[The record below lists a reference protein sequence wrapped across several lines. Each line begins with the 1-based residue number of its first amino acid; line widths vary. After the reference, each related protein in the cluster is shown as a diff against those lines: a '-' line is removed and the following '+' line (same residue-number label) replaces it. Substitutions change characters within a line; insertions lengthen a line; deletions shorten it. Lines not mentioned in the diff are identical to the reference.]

1 MSAAAGPDI
10 ITNGL
15 VFHVDPSD
23 PKCYSGGSICR
34 DLTRINGNGTLNDI
48 TFSSDKAFQMNGSE
62 SSVINFTRSYTNVAN
77 QHTFVAMVF
86 CPNIVNLYGSAYFL
100 QSLNPSFGGLTMG
113 FYTLFDAGSTGF
125 QLFGGTDD
133 GSSYNDGVSSGPT
146 SELLNRIIICHGVMS
161 GNTTK
166 IYINQF
172 LRSTTTHVGSGSIN
186 IQNVIKLG
194 FDDIAFLPT
203 EAGLK
208 IYKAMIYNRALADSE
223 VLQNYNAM
231 KGRARLS

>member
-10 ITNGL
+10 VKNGL

-23 PKCYSGGSICR
+23 LKCYSGGSICR

-77 QHTFVAMVF
+77 QHTFVAMVL
-86 CPNIVNLYGSAYFL
+86 CPDIVNLYGSAYFL

-113 FYTLFDAGSTGF
+113 FYTVGGNSTGF
-125 QLFGGTDD
+125 QLYGATDNL
-133 GSSYNDGVSSGPT
+133 SSYNDGNYIGPS
-146 SELLNRIIICHGVMS
+146 SELLNRIIICHGIMS

-172 LRSTTTHVGSGSIN
+172 LRSTTTQGGSGSIN

-194 FDDIAFLPT
+194 FEDVAFLPT

-208 IYKAMIYNRALADSE
+208 IYKAMIYNRALTDRE